1 MEKKQ
6 YKRESSFQRP
16 NGNPFTLTES
26 PKTPKDLSMFV
37 FQPSLIIF
45 IKTFD
50 GVQLT
55 AWYGYGDGYFMSD
68 VLNRQRPTQYIYN
81 M

>member
-55 AWYGYGDGYFMSD
+55 A
-68 VLNRQRPTQYIYN
+68 
-81 M
+81 